1 MNKYWHDIVNRYFK
15 AETTEEEERLL
26 KRFLASDEAQGAEF
40 DEARAVMGVFATA
53 RSSSLSS
60 SRESED
66 SASRTTVPESSAL
79 SPQSTTIRSTL
90 SSSLKWLSVAAA
102 VVLAVGLWWHWS
114 ERPTYYACIDGVET
128 TNRKEVV
135 EAMHRSMENVQQD
148 VETEDIISKQ
158 LGEMFNSIEE

>member
-1 MNKYWHDIVNRYFK
+1 MNRYWLDIVNRYFE
-15 AETTEEEERLL
+15 AETTEEEEL
-26 KRFLASDEAQGAEF
+26 KRFLASDEAQAAEF

-53 RSSSLSS
+53 RSSSLSAREESKNAS
-60 SRESED
+60 SR
-66 SASRTTVPESSAL
+66 ATVPESSAL
-79 SPQSTTIRSTL
+79 SPQKTI
-90 SSSLKWLSVAAA
+90 KWLSVAAA

>member
-1 MNKYWHDIVNRYFK
+1 MNRYWLDIVNRYFE

-53 RSSSLSS
+53 RCSSSPSA
-60 SRESED
+60 REESENA
-66 SASRTTVPESSAL
+66 SSRTTVPESSAL
-79 SPQSTTIRSTL
+79 SLQKTI
-90 SSSLKWLSVAAA
+90 KWLSVAAA

>member
-1 MNKYWHDIVNRYFK
+1 MNRYWLDIVNRYFE

-53 RSSSLSS
+53 RSSSLSA
-60 SRESED
+60 REELE
-66 SASRTTVPESSAL
+66 SASSRTTVPESSAL
-79 SPQSTTIRSTL
+79 SPQTTMNT
-90 SSSLKWLSVAAA
+90 SLKWLSVAAA

>member
-1 MNKYWHDIVNRYFK
+1 MNRYWLDIVNRYFE

-26 KRFLASDEAQGAEF
+26 KRFLASDEAQGTEF
-40 DEARAVMGVFATA
+40 DEARAVMGLFATA
-53 RSSSLSS
+53 RSSSLSA
-60 SRESED
+60 REELE
-66 SASRTTVPESSAL
+66 SASSRTTVPESSAL
-79 SPQSTTIRSTL
+79 SPQKTI
-90 SSSLKWLSVAAA
+90 KWLSVAAA

>member
-1 MNKYWHDIVNRYFK
+1 MNRYWLDIVNRYFE

-26 KRFLASDEAQGAEF
+26 KRFLASDEA
-40 DEARAVMGVFATA
+40 RAVMGVFATA
-53 RSSSLSS
+53 RSSFLSTQ
-60 SRESED
+60 RESECA
-66 SASRTTVPESSAL
+66 SSRTTVPESSAL
-79 SPQSTTIRSTL
+79 SPQKTI
-90 SSSLKWLSVAAA
+90 KWLSVAAA

>member
-1 MNKYWHDIVNRYFK
+1 MNKYWLDIVNRYFE

-53 RSSSLSS
+53 RCSSSLSTR
-60 SRESED
+60 RESEK
-66 SASRTTVPESSAL
+66 ASSRATVPESSAL
-79 SPQSTTIRSTL
+79 SPQKTI
-90 SSSLKWLSVAAA
+90 KWLSVAAA

-128 TNRKEVV
+128 TNRNEVV

>member
-1 MNKYWHDIVNRYFK
+1 MNRYWLDIVNRYFE

-53 RSSSLSS
+53 RSSSLS
-60 SRESED
+60 
-66 SASRTTVPESSAL
+66 ASRKLEYATSRSTVPESSAL
-79 SPQSTTIRSTL
+79 SPQRTMNT
-90 SSSLKWLSVAAA
+90 SLKWLSVAAA
-102 VVLAVGLWWHWS
+102 VVLAVGLWWHWT